1 MITFVSADS
10 DKTLLIGGQAD
21 MGGADYGF
29 VGPMPRY
36 SISRED
42 MTTGDGTYINSKTTI
57 SITGTAAIKKN
68 DSQNML
74 TSGQRQGRIMGESI
88 NAINFNRDKW
98 PQHGIGELT
107 IQAYGGGTNLIFP
120 NARVTAIEL
129 PEQNEDSAG
138 VQNLEYTFTFES
150 YADTNTS
157 SNTGGALAPPTPT
170 QLLSTVEESWDF
182 SPGDSFAFTGD
193 AATVDDPFRTFT
205 LSRTLSATGLKKF
218 TASNMDTDGDAWR
231 QAQLHIKS
239 RAKYTPNEEIDKNSL
254 GSQDIKT
261 KFLAYNMGKKGES
274 EILFDFSSEYD
285 FYNWVRTVQSDQ
297 AGGTY
302 SITDTWLV
310 SDKTQKATHEIE
322 ISVEGDQES
331 KGVTVT
337 VNGTVQGLSKLT
349 PTQEQKEDKLTN
361 ARASYSAIRDTCYD
375 AALDAYNTFGGTKP
389 DDFLNVIRSE
399 SMSETKSAGTITFS
413 RVYNDIKLV
422 TTGAVREEVTVTYDN
437 FDSSNQKVAIIGVI
451 DNAGGPVIQDMGTTD
466 EYKVSVSADI
476 TMGLD
481 HRETKPNGMPL
492 INLAVPEE
500 TRSDWFQQSRT
511 ENWNSYTGSYNLSI
525 SWVGTAN

>member
-57 SITGTAAIKKN
+57 NITGTAAIKKN

-88 NAINFNRDKW
+88 NAINFNRDAW
-98 PQHGIGELT
+98 PQHGIGALT
-107 IQAYGGGTNLIFP
+107 IGAYGGGTTIDFP

-150 YADTNTS
+150 YADTNIS
-157 SNTGGALAPPTPT
+157 SNTGGASAPPTPT

-218 TASNMDTDGDAWR
+218 NGSDMDDDGEAWR
-231 QAQLHIKS
+231 QAQLHIKA
-239 RAKYTPNEEIDKNSL
+239 RASYNPSTQIDKDPLNNT
-254 GSQDIKT
+254 DIKNP
-261 KFLAYNMGKKGES
+261 FFPMNMGKKGED
-274 EILFDFSSEYD
+274 EILFDFSNEYD

-302 SITDTWLV
+302 SVTDTWLV

-322 ISVEGDQES
+322 ISVEGDQEG
-331 KGVTVT
+331 KGITVN

-349 PTQEQKEDKLTN
+349 PIQQQKEDKLTN
-361 ARASYSAIRDTCYD
+361 AQASYGAIKATCYD
-375 AALDAYNTFGGTKP
+375 AALAAYNRFGGRLGASLI
-389 DDFLNVIRSE
+389 DIIRSE

-413 RVYNDIKLV
+413 RVYNDIEII
-422 TTGAVREEVTVTYDN
+422 TPGAAREEVT
-437 FDSSNQKVAIIGVI
+437 
-451 DNAGGPVIQDMGTTD
+451 
-466 EYKVSVSADI
+466 EY
-476 TMGLD
+476 
-481 HRETKPNGMPL
+481 
-492 INLAVPEE
+492 VPP
-500 TRSDWFQQSRT
+500 
-511 ENWNSYTGSYNLSI
+511 
-525 SWVGTAN
+525 A

>member
-10 DKTLLIGGQAD
+10 DKTLLIGGQAE

-42 MTTGDGTYINSKTTI
+42 MATGDGTYINSKTTI
-57 SITGTAAIKKN
+57 SITGTAAIKKT

-88 NAINFNRDKW
+88 NAINFNRDTW
-98 PQHGIGELT
+98 PQHGIGTLT
-107 IQAYGGGTNLIFP
+107 IGAYGGGTNIVFP

-150 YADTNTS
+150 YADANAS
-157 SNTGGALAPPTPT
+157 ANTGGATTPASPS
-170 QLLSTVEESWDF
+170 QQLSTVEESWDF
-182 SPGDSFAFTGD
+182 SPGDGFAFTD
-193 AATVDDPFRTFT
+193 NNAEVDDPFRTFT

-218 TASNMDTDGDAWR
+218 TGSNMDDDGDAWR
-231 QAQLHIKS
+231 QAQLHIQS
-239 RAKYTPNEEIDKNSL
+239 RASYTPDMEIDENPL
-254 GSQDIKT
+254 GSTDIKT
-261 KFLAYNMGKKGES
+261 NFFAYNMGKKGQN

-297 AGGTY
+297 ATGTY

-331 KGVTVT
+331 KGITVT
-337 VNGTVQGLSKLT
+337 VNGTVQGLSKKT
-349 PTQEQKEDKLTN
+349 PIQEQKEDKLAN
-361 ARASYSAIRDTCYD
+361 ARASYSAIKATCYN
-375 AALDAYNTFGGTKP
+375 AALAAYNTFGGTKP
-389 DDFLNVIRSE
+389 DDFLDVIRSE

-413 RVYNDIKLV
+413 RVYNDIKII

-492 INLAVPEE
+492 IDSAVPPD
-500 TRSDWFQQSRT
+500 TRTEWFQQSRT
-511 ENWNSYTGSYNLSI
+511 ENWNSYTGAYNLSI